1 MPTKK
6 EAVELESKVRR
17 DIEKRTIIDR
27 GIEHA
32 LTTYLHGEAKSLK
45 GYKALLSIGWAV
57 IPFVEG
63 KTFKQ
68 AGQVASTMKNDM
80 LAQGLKPATINRRLA
95 LLRRVCNLAFD
106 WGWIEE
112 NISRRIKLL
121 PGEEERHYYLTV
133 EEVDQFAKAMPLS
146 GDLVRVLAYTGLRH
160 GELFRLEPEWITEDF
175 IILSNETKT
184 GKPRLIPIPD
194 QVKDIIRALPLP
206 LTKSHA
212 YQLRTEWEA
221 ARKELG
227 MDHLRIHD
235 LRHTYASLLAQAGAT
250 LHLIGKA
257 MGHSTPVMT
266 NRYAHLVSD
275 NLKDL
280 ANRFKA
286 MG

>member
-1 MPTKK
+1 MP
-6 EAVELESKVRR
+6 AGGVY
-17 DIEKRTIIDR
+17 DPM
-27 GIEHA
+27 
-32 LTTYLHGEAKSLK
+32 KS
-45 GYKALLSIGWAV
+45 
-57 IPFVEG
+57 
-63 KTFKQ
+63 
-68 AGQVASTMKNDM
+68 N
-80 LAQGLKPATINRRLA
+80 
-95 LLRRVCNLAFD
+95 
-106 WGWIEE
+106 
-112 NISRRIKLL
+112 
-121 PGEEERHYYLTV
+121 
-133 EEVDQFAKAMPLS
+133 
-146 GDLVRVLAYTGLRH
+146 TGLRQ

-212 YQLRTEWEA
+212 YQLRTEWET